1 MARTNTMNAFRLFP
15 GLLLAA
21 LVATATAA
29 SKPSRYAD
37 LVLADKPVAYWRL
50 NDTGP
55 TALNSAPGAKA
66 ALLNGAVEGKVA
78 VGQRAQPSE
87 QFPEFEPDS
96 AAAGFSGQGQFIRV
110 KDPGAN
116 SPLDFAKGDAITMEA
131 WVYVNSLKDGQY
143 VYVVG
148 KGRTGNKGFEANNQ
162 NYALRLHG
170 EGGAACVSFLFR
182 DAEKGAIAAKAK
194 ATKEEAEKNWHRWTS
209 NDGFLPG
216 SGWHHVAVTYT
227 FGKGASVKGYLDG
240 VEVKGKWDMG
250 GQSDAAPVVDDDEV
264 WLGSSMG
271 AQAGSTF
278 NGLLNEVAIH
288 RRALDAKTL
297 ATRFT
302 FVPPVVKLDVSKLP
316 KDAVRVEL
324 FEGIGTTANWN
335 FTVGA
340 PVETYTEPAFGF
352 VGVPQKYTD
361 RGVRADRSNPFLLR
375 ASALV
380 KLPAGEHKFLLR
392 SLQGA
397 KLHVDGRLAAQTKFI
412 AAGGGGHGKVAEA
425 PGADYPA
432 GLRFPLM
439 GHKEEWFTVKS
450 TGKEM
455 LFVLEAIIGGKGLR
469 PEVGELSVSLA
480 LKDNSSASFPLTP
493 ALSLGERENGSPSR
507 SKVAASDKASARPSP
522 SPLPRGEGQG
532 EGKGSVP
539 VAKAATVAPE
549 RFFLLAPAARVTHDD
564 LAWEGY
570 SAQQRGR
577 LATTDAQRRRDAN
590 AAENQYWAQRH
601 EAVRKFLAAKP
612 APVVPSGSSATG
624 NEIDR
629 FLAAKLAAAK
639 IQPAPL
645 TDDATFLRRLAFDTV
660 GVPPTPEQLRVFLAD
675 ASPNKRAAAIDR
687 FLALPGWADNW
698 VGYWQDVLAENPAI
712 LKPTLNNT
720 GPFRWWIHES
730 FADNKPMDRFATE
743 LIAMDGSVYHGG
755 PAGFGL
761 ATQNDV
767 PMADR
772 AQIVS
777 SAFLA
782 MNLACARCHDAPY
795 HDFKQKELFALAAML
810 KRDEQLVPASSSI
823 PSNANIK
830 VGRRIQVTLK
840 PGEKVAPEWLFA
852 SHGAAGSADFARKA
866 DDSREQLAAYITS
879 PASDRF
885 AQVIVNRAWKRWLGL
900 GFIEPVDDWE
910 NKTASH
916 PELLAWLAREF
927 MANGYDL
934 KHLARLVFNSQ
945 AYQRVAGLH
954 LPKSDEPADRLFAS
968 PARRRLAAEQ
978 IVDSLFAVTGKPLS
992 SELLTLDNDAKSSAQ
1007 SFLNLGYARRAWQF
1021 TGLSNDRDRPALSM
1035 PKTQAIVDVL
1045 QMFGWREARQ
1055 GPLSARDDSPNVLQ
1069 PAVLANGDMG
1079 NGRIAR
1085 LTDDCAVTDLCAEN
1099 QPLPALVD
1107 AVFARVL
1114 SRAPSSAERTKF
1126 TGYLQAGYAERV
1138 VDCGPRKSR
1147 KDFDPSQL
1155 LSWTNHLNAK
1165 ASEIKYAVEE
1175 KARLGDEPTPRLKRD
1190 WRERMEDVLWA
1201 MVNSPEFVFVP

>member
-1 MARTNTMNAFRLFP
+1 MARLNTMNALRLSA
-15 GLLLAA
+15 GLLLTA
-21 LVATATAA
+21 LLATAPAA
-29 SKPSRYAD
+29 TKPSRYAD
-37 LVLADKPVAYWRL
+37 LVLADKPAAYWRL
-50 NDTGP
+50 NDTGT
-55 TALNSAPGAKA
+55 TAVNSAPGAKA
-66 ALLNGAVEGKVA
+66 ALLNGTVEGKVA
-78 VGQRAQPSE
+78 TGQRAQPSE

-96 AAAGFSGQGQFIRV
+96 AAAGFSGKGEFIRV

-116 SPLDFAKGDAITMEA
+116 SPLDFAKGDAITIEA
-131 WVYVNSLKDGQY
+131 WVSVNSLKDGQY

-148 KGRTGNKGFEANNQ
+148 KGRTGNKGFEAHNQ

-170 EGGAACVSFLFR
+170 TGGAACVSFLFR
-182 DAEKGAIAAKAK
+182 DAEKGATPKAAA
-194 ATKEEAEKNWHRWTS
+194 KEEADKNWHRWTA

-278 NGLLNEVAIH
+278 NGLINEVAIH

-297 ATRFT
+297 ATRFN
-302 FVPPVVKLDVSKLP
+302 FVPPVAKFDVAKLP
-316 KDAVRVEL
+316 KDAVQVEI
-324 FEGIGTTANWN
+324 FENIGTTANWN
-335 FTVGA
+335 FTPGT

-352 VGVPQKYTD
+352 VGLPQKYTE
-361 RGVRADRSNPFLLR
+361 RGVRADRSNPFMLR

-397 KLHVDGRLAAQTKFI
+397 KLHVDGKLAAQTKFI
-412 AAGGGGHGKVAEA
+412 SPGGGGHSKVQPAPAE
-425 PGADYPA
+425 DYPA
-432 GLRFPLM
+432 SLRFPLM
-439 GHKEEWFTVKS
+439 GHQEAWVTVKS
-450 TGKEM
+450 TGKEQ

-469 PEVGELSVSLA
+469 PEVGELTVSVGA
-480 LKDNSSASFPLTP
+480 RTPTSAS
-493 ALSLGERENGSPSR
+493 
-507 SKVAASDKASARPSP
+507 ASAKSAP
-522 SPLPRGEGQG
+522 
-532 EGKGSVP
+532 
-539 VAKAATVAPE
+539 AADVGVRAPE
-549 RFFLLAPAARVTHDD
+549 NFLLLAPVARFAHDD
-564 LAWEGY
+564 LTWESY
-570 SAQQRGR
+570 SAQQLAR

-590 AAENQYWAQRH
+590 AAENKYWAQRH
-601 EAVRKFLAAKP
+601 EAVRQFLASRP
-612 APVVPSGSSATG
+612 GPVVSTATSSGG
-624 NEIDR
+624 NAIDQ
-629 FLAAKLAAAK
+629 FLAVKLAAAK
-639 IQPAPL
+639 VQPAPL

-660 GVPPTPEQLRVFLAD
+660 GVPPTPEQLRAFLAD
-675 ASPNKRAAAIDR
+675 TSPNKRAAAIDR

-698 VGYWQDVLAENPAI
+698 VGYWQDVLAENPGI

-730 FADNKPMDRFATE
+730 FLDNKPMDRFATE

-772 AQIVS
+772 AQILS
-777 SAFLA
+777 QAFLA

-795 HDFKQKELFALAAML
+795 HDFKQRDLFSLAAML
-810 KRDEQLVPASSSI
+810 KRDAQDVPKSSSI
-823 PSNANIK
+823 PANANIV
-830 VGRRIQVTLK
+830 VGKRIQVTLH
-840 PGEKVAPEWLFA
+840 PGEKVTPEWTFA
-852 SHGAAGSADFARKA
+852 SYGGAATADFSRKP
-866 DDSREQLAAYITS
+866 DDTREQLAAYITS

-927 MANGYDL
+927 MMNGYDL
-934 KHLARLVFNSQ
+934 KQLARLVFNSQ

-954 LPKSDEPADRLFAS
+954 VPQSDEPADRLFAS

-978 IVDSLFAVTGKPLS
+978 IVDSLFAVTGKPMS
-992 SELLTLDNDAKSSAQ
+992 SELLTLDNDAKSAAKD
-1007 SFLNLGYARRAWQF
+1007 FLNLGYARRAWQF

-1035 PKTQAIVDVL
+1035 PKTQAILDVL
-1045 QMFGWREARQ
+1045 QMFGWRETRQ
-1055 GPLSARDDSPNVLQ
+1055 GPLSVRDEAPNVLQ

-1085 LTDDCAVTDLCAEN
+1085 LTDDCAVTDLCVEN

-1114 SRAPSSAERTKF
+1114 SRTPTAAERAKF
-1126 TGYLQAGYAERV
+1126 VSYLQAGYPERV

-1147 KDFDPSQL
+1147 KNFDPAQL

>member
-1 MARTNTMNAFRLFP
+1 MNAPRLFP

-29 SKPSRYAD
+29 TKPSRYAD
-37 LVLADKPVAYWRL
+37 LVLADKPAAYWRL
-50 NDTGP
+50 NDTGS
-55 TALNSAPGAKA
+55 TALNSAPGAQA
-66 ALLNGAVEGKVA
+66 ALLNGTVEGKVA
-78 VGQRAQPSE
+78 IGQRAQPSE

-96 AAAGFSGQGQFIRV
+96 AAAGFSGKGEFIRV
-110 KDPGAN
+110 KDPGAS

-131 WVYVNSLKDGQY
+131 WVNVNTLKDGQY

-170 EGGAACVSFLFR
+170 QGGAACVSFLFR
-182 DAEKGAIAAKAK
+182 DSEKGAAPVKGK
-194 ATKEEAEKNWHRWTS
+194 ATKEDADKNWHRWTA

-264 WLGSSMG
+264 WIGSSMG

-288 RRALDAKTL
+288 RRALDAKIF
-297 ATRFT
+297 ASRFN
-302 FVPPVVKLDVSKLP
+302 FVPPVVKLDLSKLL

-324 FEGIGTTANWN
+324 FENIGTTANWN

-352 VGVPQKYTD
+352 VGLPQKYTD

-397 KLHVDGRLAAQTKFI
+397 KLHVDGKLAAQTKFI
-412 AAGGGGHGKVAEA
+412 SPGGGGHGKVSAA
-425 PGADYPA
+425 PGEEYPA
-432 GLRFPLM
+432 NLRFPLM
-439 GHKEEWFTVKS
+439 GHQEGWFTVKS
-450 TGKEM
+450 TGKEQ
-455 LFVLEAIIGGKGLR
+455 LFVLDAIIGGKGLR
-469 PEVGELSVSLA
+469 PEVGELTVSIGARAGDLQ
-480 LKDNSSASFPLTP
+480 
-493 ALSLGERENGSPSR
+493 SPSGANER
-507 SKVAASDKASARPSP
+507 DERRLQTAGTGTP
-522 SPLPRGEGQG
+522 
-532 EGKGSVP
+532 
-539 VAKAATVAPE
+539 TVDVGVRAPE
-549 RFFLLAPAARVTHDD
+549 TFLLLAPAARITHDD
-564 LAWEGY
+564 LTWESY
-570 SAQQRGR
+570 SAQQLSR

-590 AAENQYWAQRH
+590 AAENQYWTQRH
-601 EAVRKFLAAKP
+601 EAVRKLLAAKP
-612 APVVPSGSSATG
+612 APAVPPVAADVRRLHSPQTPSSQSLLTSAATG

-629 FLAAKLAAAK
+629 FLATKLAAAK
-639 IQPAPL
+639 VTPAPL
-645 TDDATFLRRLAFDTV
+645 TDDATFLRRLALDTV
-660 GVPPTPEQLRVFLAD
+660 GVPPTAEQLRAFLAD
-675 ASPNKRAAAIDR
+675 TSPNKRAAAIDR

-730 FADNKPMDRFATE
+730 FADNKPLDRFATE

-795 HDFKQKELFALAAML
+795 HDFKQRDLFSLAAML
-810 KRDEQLVPASSSI
+810 KRDAQDVPKSSSI
-823 PSNANIK
+823 PANANIV
-830 VGRRIQVTLK
+830 VGKRIQVTLH
-840 PGEKVAPEWLFA
+840 PGEKVTPAWTFA
-852 SHGAAGSADFARKA
+852 SYGGAASADFTRKA
-866 DDSREQLAAYITS
+866 DDTREQLAAYITS

-954 LPKSDEPADRLFAS
+954 TPASDEPADRLFAS

-978 IVDSLFAVTGKPLS
+978 IVDSLFAVTGKPMT
-992 SELLTLDNDAKSSAQ
+992 SELLTLDNDAKSAAKD
-1007 SFLNLGYARRAWQF
+1007 FLNLGYASRAWQF

-1035 PKTQAIVDVL
+1035 PKTQAIIDVL
-1045 QMFGWREARQ
+1045 QMFGWRETRQ
-1055 GPLSARDDSPNVLQ
+1055 GPLSTRDHSPNVLQ

-1085 LTDDCAVTDLCAEN
+1085 LTDDCAVTDLCVAN

-1107 AVFARVL
+1107 GVFARVL
-1114 SRAPSSAERTKF
+1114 SRPPTAAERAKF
-1126 TGYLQAGYAERV
+1126 VAYLEAGFKERV

-1147 KDFDPSQL
+1147 KDFDHAQL

-1175 KARLGDEPTPRLKRD
+1175 KARLGDEPTPRLKQD

>member
-1 MARTNTMNAFRLFP
+1 MNALRFAP
-15 GLLLAA
+15 VLLLAVVLA
-21 LVATATAA
+21 WDTAA
-29 SKPSRYAD
+29 AMKPSRYAD
-37 LVLADKPVAYWRL
+37 LVLADKPAAYWRL
-50 NDTGP
+50 NDTGT
-55 TALNSAPGAKA
+55 TAVNSATGAKA
-66 ALLNGAVEGKVA
+66 ALLNGTVEGKVA
-78 VGQRAQPSE
+78 TGQRAQPSE

-96 AAAGFSGQGQFIRV
+96 AAAGFSGKGEFIRV

-116 SPLDFAKGDAITMEA
+116 SPLDFAKGDAITIEA
-131 WVYVNSLKDGQY
+131 WVSVNSLKDGQY

-148 KGRTGNKGFEANNQ
+148 KGRTGNKGFEAHNQ

-170 EGGAACVSFLFR
+170 TGGAACVSFLFR
-182 DAEKGAIAAKAK
+182 DAERGATPKGAA
-194 ATKEEAEKNWHRWTS
+194 KEEADKNWHRWTA
-209 NDGFLPG
+209 NDGFLTG

-278 NGLLNEVAIH
+278 NGLINEVAIH
-288 RRALDAKTL
+288 RRALDAKAM
-297 ATRFT
+297 ATRFN
-302 FVPPVVKLDVSKLP
+302 FVPPVAKFDVAKLP
-316 KDAVRVEL
+316 KDAVQVEI
-324 FEGIGTTANWN
+324 FENIGTTANWN
-335 FTVGA
+335 FTPGT

-352 VGVPQKYTD
+352 VGLPQKYTE
-361 RGVRADRSNPFLLR
+361 RGVRADRSNPFMLR

-397 KLHVDGRLAAQTKFI
+397 KLHVDGKLAAQTKFI
-412 AAGGGGHGKVAEA
+412 SPGGGGHSKVQPAPAE
-425 PGADYPA
+425 DYPA
-432 GLRFPLM
+432 SLRFPLM
-439 GHKEEWFTVKS
+439 GHQEAWVTVKS
-450 TGKEM
+450 TGKEQ

-469 PEVGELSVSLA
+469 PELGELTVSVELPA
-480 LKDNSSASFPLTP
+480 QMAST
-493 ALSLGERENGSPSR
+493 
-507 SKVAASDKASARPSP
+507 
-522 SPLPRGEGQG
+522 
-532 EGKGSVP
+532 GKG
-539 VAKAATVAPE
+539 AAGKA
-549 RFFLLAPAARVTHDD
+549 FQLLAPVARFAHDD
-564 LAWEGY
+564 LTWESY
-570 SAQQRGR
+570 SAQQLAR

-590 AAENQYWAQRH
+590 AAENKYWAQRH
-601 EAVRKFLAAKP
+601 EAVRKFLASRP
-612 APVVPSGSSATG
+612 GPVDSTATSSGG
-624 NEIDR
+624 NAIDQ
-629 FLAAKLAAAK
+629 FLAVKLAAAK
-639 IQPAPL
+639 VQPAPL

-660 GVPPTPEQLRVFLAD
+660 GVPPTPEQLRAFLAD
-675 ASPNKRAAAIDR
+675 TSPNKRAAAIDR

-698 VGYWQDVLAENPAI
+698 VGYWQDVLAENPGI

-730 FADNKPMDRFATE
+730 FLDNKPMDRFATE

-795 HDFKQKELFALAAML
+795 HDFKQRDLFSLAAML
-810 KRDEQLVPASSSI
+810 KRDAQDVPKSSSI
-823 PSNANIK
+823 PANANIV
-830 VGRRIQVTLK
+830 VGKRIQVTLH
-840 PGEKVAPEWLFA
+840 PGEKVTPEWTFA
-852 SHGAAGSADFARKA
+852 SYGGAATADFSRKP
-866 DDSREQLAAYITS
+866 DDTREQLAAFVTS

-916 PELLAWLAREF
+916 PELLTWLAREF
-927 MANGYDL
+927 MMNGYDL

-954 LPKSDEPADRLFAS
+954 GPKSDEPADRLFAS

-992 SELLTLDNDAKSSAQ
+992 SELLTLDNDAKSAAKD
-1007 SFLNLGYARRAWQF
+1007 FLNLGYARRAWQF

-1035 PKTQAIVDVL
+1035 PKTQAILDVL
-1045 QMFGWREARQ
+1045 QMFGWRETRQ
-1055 GPLSARDDSPNVLQ
+1055 GPLSTRDHSPNVLQ

-1085 LTDDCAVTDLCAEN
+1085 LTDDCAVTDLCVEN
-1099 QPLPALVD
+1099 QPLPALVE

-1114 SRAPSSAERTKF
+1114 SRPPTAAERAKF
-1126 TGYLQAGYAERV
+1126 VSYLQAGYSERV

-1147 KDFDPSQL
+1147 KDFDHAQL

-1175 KARLGDEPTPRLKRD
+1175 KARLGDEPTPRLKQD

>member
-1 MARTNTMNAFRLFP
+1 MNAFRFSA

-21 LVATATAA
+21 LVATAAAA

-50 NDTGP
+50 NDSGATV
-55 TALNSAPGAKA
+55 LNSAPGAKA
-66 ALLNGAVEGKVA
+66 PLLHGAVEGKVA
-78 VGQRAQPSE
+78 IGQRAQPSE

-110 KDPGAN
+110 KDPGAS
-116 SPLDFAKGDAITMEA
+116 SPLDFAKGDAITLEA
-131 WVYVNSLKDGQY
+131 WVFVNSLKDGQY
-143 VYVVG
+143 AYVVG
-148 KGRTGNKGFEANNQ
+148 KGRTGNKGFEVNNQ

-182 DAEKGAIAAKAK
+182 DAEKGAAPTKGK
-194 ATKEEAEKNWHRWTS
+194 ATKEDADKNWHRWTA
-209 NDGFLPG
+209 NDGFLSG

-240 VEVKGKWDMG
+240 IEVKGKWDMG

-264 WLGSSMG
+264 WIGSSMG

-278 NGLLNEVAIH
+278 NGLINEVAIH
-288 RRALDAKTL
+288 RRALDAKTM

-316 KDAVRVEL
+316 KDAVQVEI

-352 VGVPQKYTD
+352 VGLPQKYTE

-375 ASALV
+375 ASASV

-397 KLHVDGRLAAQTKFI
+397 KLHVDGKLAAQTKFI
-412 AAGGGGHGKVAEA
+412 SPGGGGHSKVSPPPAE
-425 PGADYPA
+425 DFPA
-432 GLRFPLM
+432 NLRFPLM
-439 GHKEEWFTVKS
+439 GHKEEWFALKS

-455 LFVLEAIIGGKGLR
+455 LFVLDAIIGGKGLR
-469 PEVGELSVSLA
+469 PEVGELTVSVEV
-480 LKDNSSASFPLTP
+480 P
-493 ALSLGERENGSPSR
+493 AQP
-507 SKVAASDKASARPSP
+507 AR
-522 SPLPRGEGQG
+522 G
-532 EGKGSVP
+532 GKGAAP
-539 VAKAATVAPE
+539 VA
-549 RFFLLAPAARVTHDD
+549 FHLLAPAARIAHDD
-564 LAWEGY
+564 LAWESY
-570 SAQQRGR
+570 SAQQLAR

-590 AAENQYWAQRH
+590 AAENKYWAQRH
-601 EAVRKFLAAKP
+601 EAVRKFLATKSAP
-612 APVVPSGSSATG
+612 AVPTATTGG
-624 NEIDR
+624 NAIDR
-629 FLAAKLAAAK
+629 FIAAKLAAAK
-639 IQPAPL
+639 VQPAPL
-645 TDDATFLRRLAFDTV
+645 TDDATFLRRLALDTA
-660 GVPPTPEQLRVFLAD
+660 GVPPTPEQLRTFLAD
-675 ASPNKRAAAIDR
+675 TSPNKRAAAIDR

-698 VGYWQDVLAENPAI
+698 VGYWQDVLAENPGI

-743 LIAMDGSVYHGG
+743 LIAMEGSVYHGG

-810 KRDEQLVPASSSI
+810 KRDPQDVPKTSSI
-823 PSNANIK
+823 PDNANIK
-830 VGRRIQVTLK
+830 VGKRIQVTLK
-840 PGEKVAPEWLFA
+840 PGEKVAPEWMFA
-852 SHGAAGSADFARKA
+852 SHGAAGSAEFARKA
-866 DDSREQLAAYITS
+866 DDTREQLAAFVTS

-900 GFIEPVDDWE
+900 GLIEPVEDWE
-910 NKTASH
+910 DKAASH

-927 MANGYDL
+927 MVNGYDL

-954 LPKSDEPADRLFAS
+954 APKSDEPADRLFAS

-978 IVDSLFAVTGKPLS
+978 LVDSLFAVTGKDMS
-992 SELLTLDNDAKSSAQ
+992 SEMLTLDNDAKSAAKD
-1007 SFLNLGYARRAWQF
+1007 FLNLGYAQRAWQF

-1035 PKTQAIVDVL
+1035 PKTQAIIDVL
-1045 QMFGWREARQ
+1045 QMFGWRETRQ
-1055 GPLSARDDSPNVLQ
+1055 GPLSARDHSPNVLQ

-1085 LTDDCAVTDLCAEN
+1085 LTDDCGLTDLCVAT
-1099 QPLPALVD
+1099 QPLPTLVE

-1114 SRAPSSAERTKF
+1114 SRPPTPAERAKF
-1126 TGYLQAGYAERV
+1126 VNYLQAGYAERV

-1147 KDFDPSQL
+1147 KDFDPAQL

-1165 ASEIKYAVEE
+1165 ASELKYAVEE

>member
-1 MARTNTMNAFRLFP
+1 MNALRLCS
-15 GLLLAA
+15 GLILAA
-21 LVATATAA
+21 LLASASAAT
-29 SKPSRYAD
+29 KPARYAD

-50 NDTGP
+50 NDSAA

-78 VGQRAQPSE
+78 TGQRAQPSA

-96 AAAGFSGQGQFIRV
+96 AAAGFSGPGQFVRV

-131 WVYVNSLKDGQY
+131 WVFVNTLKDGQY

-162 NYALRLHG
+162 NYAMRLHG
-170 EGGAACVSFLFR
+170 QGGAACVSFLFR
-182 DAEKGAIAAKAK
+182 DAEKKPAATGAKEKSAKEIA
-194 ATKEEAEKNWHRWTS
+194 EQNWHRWTA
-209 NDGFLPG
+209 NDGFIPG

-227 FGKGASVKGYLDG
+227 FGKGNSVKGYLDG

-250 GQSDAAPVVDDDEV
+250 GMSDAAPVVDDDEV

-297 ATRFT
+297 ATRFN
-302 FVPPVVKLDVSKLP
+302 FVPPVVKLDLAKLP
-316 KDAVRVEL
+316 KDAVQVEL

-340 PVETYTEPAFGF
+340 PVETYPEPAFGF
-352 VGVPQKYTD
+352 IGLPQKYTE

-397 KLHVDGRLAAQTKFI
+397 KLHVDGKLAAQTKFSSP
-412 AAGGGGHGKVAEA
+412 GGGGHSKVQPAPAE
-425 PGADYPA
+425 DYPA
-432 GLRFPLM
+432 SLRFPLM
-439 GHKEEWFTVKS
+439 GHQEAWFTVKA
-450 TGKEM
+450 TGKAQ
-455 LFVLEAIIGGKGLR
+455 LFVLEGIIGGKGLR
-469 PEVGELSVSLA
+469 PEVGELTVSVELPA
-480 LKDNSSASFPLTP
+480 QMAST
-493 ALSLGERENGSPSR
+493 
-507 SKVAASDKASARPSP
+507 
-522 SPLPRGEGQG
+522 
-532 EGKGSVP
+532 GKG
-539 VAKAATVAPE
+539 AAGKS
-549 RFFLLAPAARVTHDD
+549 FQLLAPVARITHDD
-564 LAWEGY
+564 LAWESY
-570 SAQQRGR
+570 SAQQLAR

-590 AAENQYWAQRH
+590 AAENKYWAQRH
-601 EAVRKFLAAKP
+601 EAVRKFLASKP
-612 APVVPSGSSATG
+612 APAVPGAAASGG
-624 NEIDR
+624 NTIDR

-639 IQPAPL
+639 VSPAPL
-645 TDDATFLRRLAFDTV
+645 TDDATFLRRLALDTI
-660 GVPPTPEQLRVFLAD
+660 GVPPTPEQLRAFLAD
-675 ASPNKRAAAIDR
+675 QSPNKRAAAIDR
-687 FLALPGWADNW
+687 FLAHPGWADNW

-730 FADNKPMDRFATE
+730 FADNKPLDRFATE

-772 AQIVS
+772 AQILS

-795 HDFKQKELFALAAML
+795 HDFKQKELFSMAAML
-810 KRDEQLVPASSSI
+810 KRDAQEVPASSSI
-823 PSNANIK
+823 PANANIK
-830 VGRRIQVTLK
+830 VGRRVQVTLK
-840 PGEKVAPEWLFA
+840 PGEKVAPEWTFGA
-852 SHGAAGSADFARKA
+852 HGAAGSADFARKA
-866 DDSREQLAAYITS
+866 DDSREQLAAFVTS

-927 MANGYDL
+927 MVNGYDL

-954 LPKSDEPADRLFAS
+954 APKSDEPADRLFAS

-978 IVDSLFAVTGKPLS
+978 IVDSLFAVTGKPMS
-992 SELLTLDNDAKSSAQ
+992 SELLTLDNDAKSAAKD
-1007 SFLNLGYARRAWQF
+1007 FLNLGYARRAWQF

-1035 PKTQAIVDVL
+1035 PKTQAIIDVL

-1085 LTDDCAVTDLCAEN
+1085 LTDDCTVTDLCVEN
-1099 QPLPALVD
+1099 QPLPALVE

-1114 SRAPSSAERTKF
+1114 SRPPTPAERAKF
-1126 TGYLQAGYAERV
+1126 TSYLQAGYAERV

-1147 KDFDPSQL
+1147 KDFDPAQL

-1175 KARLGDEPTPRLKRD
+1175 KARLGDEPTPRLKPD

>member
-1 MARTNTMNAFRLFP
+1 MNALRLFP

-29 SKPSRYAD
+29 TKPSRYAD
-37 LVLADKPVAYWRL
+37 LVLADKPAAYWRL
-50 NDTGP
+50 NDTGA
-55 TALNSAPGAKA
+55 TALNSAPGVKA
-66 ALLNGAVEGKVA
+66 ALLNGTVEGKVA
-78 VGQRAQPSE
+78 IGQRAQPSE

-96 AAAGFSGQGQFIRV
+96 AAAGFSGKGEFIRV

-131 WVYVNSLKDGQY
+131 WVFVNSLKDGQY

-182 DAEKGAIAAKAK
+182 DAEKGAGEAKTK
-194 ATKEEAEKNWHRWTS
+194 ATKEESEKNWHRWTA
-209 NDGFLPG
+209 NDGFAPG

-227 FGKGASVKGYLDG
+227 FGKGGSVKGYLDG
-240 VEVKGKWDMG
+240 VELKGKWDMG
-250 GQSDAAPVVDDDEV
+250 GQSDAAPIVDDDEV
-264 WLGSSMG
+264 WIGSSMG

-278 NGLLNEVAIH
+278 NGLINEVAIH
-288 RRALDAKTL
+288 RRALDAKAI
-297 ATRFT
+297 ATRFN
-302 FVPPVVKLDVSKLP
+302 FVPPVAKFDLARLP
-316 KDAVRVEL
+316 KDAVQVEL
-324 FEGIGTTANWN
+324 FEGIPSAPNWN
-335 FTVGA
+335 FTTPA
-340 PVETYTEPAFGF
+340 NAVERFTEPAFGF
-352 VGVPQKYTD
+352 AGLPQKYTE

-375 ASALV
+375 AAAMV
-380 KLPAGEHKFLLR
+380 KLPAGEHRFLLR
-392 SLQGA
+392 SLQSA
-397 KLHVDGRLAAQTKFI
+397 RLHVDGRLAAQTKFI
-412 AAGGGGHGKVAEA
+412 SPGGGGHGKVAEA

-432 GLRFPLM
+432 GLRFPLN

-450 TGKEM
+450 TGKEQ

-469 PEVGELSVSLA
+469 PEVGELTVSMELA
-480 LKDNSSASFPLTP
+480 DKP
-493 ALSLGERENGSPSR
+493 AATA
-507 SKVAASDKASARPSP
+507 VASARAGDLKSP
-522 SPLPRGEGQG
+522 S
-532 EGKGSVP
+532 
-539 VAKAATVAPE
+539 VANE
-549 RFFLLAPAARVTHDD
+549 RDGRRLQTAGTGARFVLLAPAARITHDD
-564 LAWEGY
+564 LAWESY
-570 SAQQRGR
+570 SAQQLTR
-577 LATTDAQRRRDAN
+577 LATSDGQRRREAN
-590 AAENQYWAQRH
+590 AAENKFWSQRH
-601 EAVRKFLAAKP
+601 EAVRKFLADKP
-612 APVVPSGSSATG
+612 GPGIPAIAPGTSPSPRT
-624 NEIDR
+624 EIDR
-629 FLAAKLAAAK
+629 FIAAKLAAAK
-639 IQPAPL
+639 VQPAPL
-645 TDDATFLRRLAFDTV
+645 TDDATFLRRLALDTV

-675 ASPNKRAAAIDR
+675 NSPSKRAAAIDR

-730 FADNKPMDRFATE
+730 FLDNKPMDRFATE
-743 LIAMDGSVYHGG
+743 LVTMDGSVYHGG

-777 SAFLA
+777 QAFLA

-795 HDFKQKELFALAAML
+795 HDFKQKELFSMAAML
-810 KRDEQLVPASSSI
+810 KRDTQDVPASSSI

-840 PGEKVAPEWLFA
+840 PGEKVAPEWAFA
-852 SHGAAGSADFARKA
+852 SHGGAATADFARKP
-866 DDSREQLAAYITS
+866 DDTREQLAAYITS

-916 PELLAWLAREF
+916 PELMAWLAREF
-927 MANGYDL
+927 MVNGYDL
-934 KHLARLVFNSQ
+934 KHLARLVFNSH

-954 LPKSDEPADRLFAS
+954 TPASDEPADRLFAS

-978 IVDSLFAVTGKPLS
+978 LVDSLFAVTGKSLS
-992 SELLTLDNDAKSSAQ
+992 SEMLTLDNDAKSAAKD
-1007 SFLNLGYARRAWQF
+1007 FLNLGYARRAWQF

-1045 QMFGWREARQ
+1045 QMFGWRETRQ
-1055 GPLSARDDSPNVLQ
+1055 GPLSTRDDSPNVLQ

-1085 LTDDCAVTDLCAEN
+1085 LTDDCAVTDLCVEN
-1099 QPLPALVD
+1099 QPLPALVE

-1114 SRAPSSAERTKF
+1114 SRVPTAAERAKF
-1126 TGYLQAGYAERV
+1126 VSYLQAGHAERV

-1147 KDFDPSQL
+1147 KDFDHAQL

-1165 ASEIKYAVEE
+1165 ASEIKYVVEE
-1175 KARLGDEPTPRLKRD
+1175 KARQGDEPTPRLKKD

>member
-1 MARTNTMNAFRLFP
+1 MARPNTMNAPRLFP

-29 SKPSRYAD
+29 TKPSRYAD
-37 LVLADKPVAYWRL
+37 LVLADKPAAYWRL
-50 NDTGP
+50 NDTGS
-55 TALNSAPGAKA
+55 TALNSAPGAQA
-66 ALLNGAVEGKVA
+66 ALLNGTVEGKVA
-78 VGQRAQPSE
+78 IGQRAQPSE

-96 AAAGFSGQGQFIRV
+96 AAAGFSGKGEFIRV
-110 KDPGAN
+110 KDPGAS

-131 WVYVNSLKDGQY
+131 WVNVNTLKDGQY

-170 EGGAACVSFLFR
+170 QGGAACVSFLFR
-182 DAEKGAIAAKAK
+182 DSEKGAAPVKGK
-194 ATKEEAEKNWHRWTS
+194 ATKEDADKNWHRWTA

-264 WLGSSMG
+264 WIGSSMG

-288 RRALDAKTL
+288 RRALDAKIF
-297 ATRFT
+297 ASRFN
-302 FVPPVVKLDVSKLP
+302 FVPPVVKLDLSKLL

-324 FEGIGTTANWN
+324 FENIGTTANWN

-352 VGVPQKYTD
+352 VGLPQKYTD

-397 KLHVDGRLAAQTKFI
+397 KLHVDGKLAAQTKFI
-412 AAGGGGHGKVAEA
+412 SPGGGGHGKVSAA
-425 PGADYPA
+425 PGEEYPA
-432 GLRFPLM
+432 NLRFPLM
-439 GHKEEWFTVKS
+439 GHQEGWFTVKS
-450 TGKEM
+450 TGKEQ
-455 LFVLEAIIGGKGLR
+455 LFVLDAIIGGKGLR
-469 PEVGELSVSLA
+469 PEVGELTVSIGARAGDLQ
-480 LKDNSSASFPLTP
+480 
-493 ALSLGERENGSPSR
+493 SPSGANER
-507 SKVAASDKASARPSP
+507 DERRLQTAGTGTP
-522 SPLPRGEGQG
+522 
-532 EGKGSVP
+532 
-539 VAKAATVAPE
+539 TVDVGVRAPE
-549 RFFLLAPAARVTHDD
+549 TFLLLAPAARITHDD
-564 LAWEGY
+564 LTWESY
-570 SAQQRGR
+570 SAQQLSR

-590 AAENQYWAQRH
+590 AAENQYWTQRH
-601 EAVRKFLAAKP
+601 EAVRKLLAAKP
-612 APVVPSGSSATG
+612 APAVPPVAADVRRLHSPQTPSSQSLLTSAATG

-629 FLAAKLAAAK
+629 FLATKLAAAK
-639 IQPAPL
+639 VTPAPL
-645 TDDATFLRRLAFDTV
+645 TDDATFLRRLALDTV
-660 GVPPTPEQLRVFLAD
+660 GVPPTAEQLRAFLAD
-675 ASPNKRAAAIDR
+675 TSPNKRAAAIDR

-730 FADNKPMDRFATE
+730 FADNKPLDRFATE

-795 HDFKQKELFALAAML
+795 HDFKQRDLFSLAAML
-810 KRDEQLVPASSSI
+810 KRDAQDVPKSSSI
-823 PSNANIK
+823 PANANIV
-830 VGRRIQVTLK
+830 VGKRIQVTLH
-840 PGEKVAPEWLFA
+840 PGEKVTPAWTFA
-852 SHGAAGSADFARKA
+852 SYGGAASADFTRKA
-866 DDSREQLAAYITS
+866 DDTREQLAAYITS

-885 AQVIVNRAWKRWLGL
+885 AQVIVNRAWERWLGL

-954 LPKSDEPADRLFAS
+954 TPASDEPADRLFAS

-978 IVDSLFAVTGKPLS
+978 IVDSLFAVTGKPMT
-992 SELLTLDNDAKSSAQ
+992 SELLTLDNDAKSAAKD
-1007 SFLNLGYARRAWQF
+1007 FLNLGYASRAWQF

-1035 PKTQAIVDVL
+1035 PKTQAIIDVL
-1045 QMFGWREARQ
+1045 QMFGWRETRQ
-1055 GPLSARDDSPNVLQ
+1055 GPLSTRDHSPNVLQ

-1085 LTDDCAVTDLCAEN
+1085 LTDDCAVTDLCVAN

-1107 AVFARVL
+1107 GVFARVL
-1114 SRAPSSAERTKF
+1114 SRPPTAAERAKF
-1126 TGYLQAGYAERV
+1126 VAYLEAGFKERV

-1147 KDFDPSQL
+1147 KDFDHAQL

-1175 KARLGDEPTPRLKRD
+1175 KARLGDEPTPRLKQD

>member
-1 MARTNTMNAFRLFP
+1 MARTNTMNALRLSA

-21 LVATATAA
+21 LAVTAA
-29 SKPSRYAD
+29 AATKPSRYAD
-37 LVLADKPVAYWRL
+37 LVLADKPAAYWRL
-50 NDTGP
+50 NDTGS
-55 TALNSAPGAKA
+55 TALNSAPGAQA
-66 ALLNGAVEGKVA
+66 ALLNGTVEGKVA
-78 VGQRAQPSE
+78 IGQRAQPSE

-96 AAAGFSGQGQFIRV
+96 AAAGFSGKGEFIRV
-110 KDPGAN
+110 KDPGAS

-131 WVYVNSLKDGQY
+131 WVNVNTLKDGQY

-170 EGGAACVSFLFR
+170 QGGAACVSFLFR
-182 DAEKGAIAAKAK
+182 DSEKGAAPVKGK
-194 ATKEEAEKNWHRWTS
+194 ATKEDADKNWHRWTA

-264 WLGSSMG
+264 WIGSSMG

-288 RRALDAKTL
+288 RRALDAKTF
-297 ATRFT
+297 ASRFN
-302 FVPPVVKLDVSKLP
+302 FVPPVVKLDLSKLP

-324 FEGIGTTANWN
+324 FENIGTTANWN

-352 VGVPQKYTD
+352 VGLPQKYTE

-397 KLHVDGRLAAQTKFI
+397 KLHVDGKLAAQTKFI
-412 AAGGGGHGKVAEA
+412 SPGGGGHSKVPPAPAE
-425 PGADYPA
+425 DYPA
-432 GLRFPLM
+432 SLRFPLM
-439 GHKEEWFTVKS
+439 GHTETWFTLKS
-450 TGKEM
+450 TGKEQ
-455 LFVLEAIIGGKGLR
+455 LFVLDAIIGGKGLR
-469 PEVGELSVSLA
+469 PEVGELTVSLE
-480 LKDNSSASFPLTP
+480 LTDKP
-493 ALSLGERENGSPSR
+493 AATAVATARAGDFKSPS
-507 SKVAASDKASARPSP
+507 VANERDGRRLQTAGTGARF
-522 SPLPRGEGQG
+522 
-532 EGKGSVP
+532 V
-539 VAKAATVAPE
+539 
-549 RFFLLAPAARVTHDD
+549 LLAPVARIPHDD
-564 LAWEGY
+564 LTWESY
-570 SAQQRGR
+570 SAQQLSR

-590 AAENQYWAQRH
+590 AAENQYWTQRH
-601 EAVRKFLAAKP
+601 EAVRKFLASKP
-612 APVVPSGSSATG
+612 APAVPAIVALLPLTPDASTQVLPPA

-639 IQPAPL
+639 VTPAPL

-660 GVPPTPEQLRVFLAD
+660 GVPPTPEQLRAFLAD
-675 ASPNKRAAAIDR
+675 QSPNKRAAAIDR

-698 VGYWQDVLAENPAI
+698 VGYWQDVLAENPGI

-730 FADNKPMDRFATE
+730 FADNKPLDRFATE

-772 AQIVS
+772 AQIIS

-795 HDFKQKELFALAAML
+795 HDFKQKELFSMAAML
-810 KRDEQLVPASSSI
+810 KRDAQDVPKSSSI
-823 PSNANIK
+823 PDNANIK
-830 VGRRIQVTLK
+830 VGKRIQVTLK
-840 PGEKVAPEWLFA
+840 PGEKVAPEWMFA
-852 SHGAAGSADFARKA
+852 SHGAAGSADFTRKA
-866 DDSREQLAAYITS
+866 DDTREQLAAFVTS

-916 PELLAWLAREF
+916 PELMAWLAREF

-954 LPKSDEPADRLFAS
+954 VPKSDEPADRLFAS

-978 IVDSLFAVTGKPLS
+978 IVDSLFAVTGKALS
-992 SELLTLDNDAKSSAQ
+992 SEMLTLDNDAKSAAKD
-1007 SFLNLGYARRAWQF
+1007 FLNLGYARRAWQF

-1035 PKTQAIVDVL
+1035 PKTQAIIDVL
-1045 QMFGWREARQ
+1045 QMFGWRETRQ

-1114 SRAPSSAERTKF
+1114 SRAPTAAERTKF
-1126 TGYLQAGYAERV
+1126 VGYLQAGYAERV

-1147 KDFDPSQL
+1147 RDFDPAQL

>member
-1 MARTNTMNAFRLFP
+1 MNALRLFP
-15 GLLLAA
+15 GLLLATA
-21 LVATATAA
+21 LAFAATAA
-29 SKPSRYAD
+29 TKPSRYAD

-50 NDTGP
+50 NDASATVQ
-55 TALNSAPGAKA
+55 NSAPGAKA

-78 VGQRAQPSE
+78 IGQRAQPSE

-96 AAAGFSGQGQFIRV
+96 TAAGFSGAGQFIRV

-116 SPLDFAKGDAITMEA
+116 SPLDFGLGDSLTLEA
-131 WVYVNSLKDGQY
+131 WVNVNSLKDGQY

-182 DAEKGAIAAKAK
+182 DAERSGAAVPAASPGASPAKKSAKNSAPATGTVAGPAGGTPAPPPLPAAKSP
-194 ATKEEAEKNWHRWTS
+194 KEDADKNWHRWTAT
-209 NDGFLPG
+209 DGFLPG

-240 VEVKGKWDMG
+240 VPVKGKWDMG

-264 WLGSSMG
+264 WIGSSMG

-278 NGLLNEVAIH
+278 NGLINEVAIH
-288 RRALDAKTL
+288 RRVLDAKAI
-297 ATRFT
+297 ATRFN
-302 FVPPVVKLDVSKLP
+302 FVPPVVKLDLAKLP
-316 KDAVRVEL
+316 KGAVQVEL
-324 FEGIGTTANWN
+324 FEGIGTAANWN

-340 PVETYTEPAFGF
+340 PVETYTEPAFGL

-380 KLPAGEHKFLLR
+380 KLPPGEHRVLLR

-412 AAGGGGHGKVAEA
+412 SPGGGGHSKVAEA
-425 PGADYPA
+425 PGADYPPS
-432 GLRFPLM
+432 LRFPLN

-450 TGKEM
+450 TGKEQH
-455 LFVLEAIIGGKGLR
+455 FVLEAIIGGKGLR
-469 PEVGELSVSLA
+469 PEVGELTVSVELPAQLA
-480 LKDNSSASFPLTP
+480 S
-493 ALSLGERENGSPSR
+493 
-507 SKVAASDKASARPSP
+507 V
-522 SPLPRGEGQG
+522 
-532 EGKGSVP
+532 GKG
-539 VAKAATVAPE
+539 AAGNA
-549 RFFLLAPAARVTHDD
+549 FQLLAPTARVTHDD
-564 LAWEGY
+564 LAWESY
-570 SAQQRGR
+570 SAQQLSR
-577 LATTDAQRRRDAN
+577 LATADAQRRRDAN
-590 AAENQYWAQRH
+590 ANENKYWAQRH
-601 EAVRKFLAAKP
+601 EAVRKFLTTKP
-612 APVVPSGSSATG
+612 APPIPAPTAPLPQTPDARPQTLAPG
-624 NEIDR
+624 NTIDR
-629 FLAAKLAAAK
+629 FIAAKLAAAK
-639 IQPAPL
+639 VQPAPL
-645 TDDATFLRRLAFDTV
+645 TDDATFLRRLALDTV
-660 GVPPTPEQLRVFLAD
+660 GVPPTPEQLRAFLAD
-675 ASPNKRAAAIDR
+675 NSPNKRAAAIDR

-698 VGYWQDVLAENPAI
+698 VGYWQDVLAENPGI

-730 FADNKPMDRFATE
+730 FADNKPLDRFATE

-795 HDFKQKELFALAAML
+795 HDFKQKELFSMAAML
-810 KRDEQLVPASSSI
+810 KRDAQDVPKSSSI
-823 PSNANIK
+823 PDNANIT
-830 VGRRIQVTLK
+830 VGKRIQVTLK
-840 PGEKVAPEWLFA
+840 PGEKVQPEWLFA
-852 SHGAAGSADFARKA
+852 SHGAAGSTDFARKP
-866 DDSREQLAAYITS
+866 DDTREQLAAYITS

-927 MANGYDL
+927 MVSGYDL

-954 LPKSDEPADRLFAS
+954 TPASDEPADRLFAS

-978 IVDSLFAVTGKPLS
+978 IVDSLFAVTGKPMT
-992 SELLTLDNDAKSSAQ
+992 SELLTLDNDAKSAAKD
-1007 SFLNLGYARRAWQF
+1007 FLNLGYAQRAWQF

-1035 PKTQAIVDVL
+1035 PKTQAIIDVL
-1045 QMFGWREARQ
+1045 AMFGWRETRQ
-1055 GPLSARDDSPNVLQ
+1055 GPLSARDHSPNVLQ

-1107 AVFARVL
+1107 AIFARVL
-1114 SRAPSSAERTKF
+1114 SRPPTAAERAKF
-1126 TGYLQAGYAERV
+1126 VSYLQAGYAERV

-1147 KDFDPSQL
+1147 KDFDPTQL

-1165 ASEIKYAVEE
+1165 ASEIKYTVEE
-1175 KARLGDEPTPRLKRD
+1175 KARLGDEPTPRLKQD

>member
-1 MARTNTMNAFRLFP
+1 MNALRLSA

-21 LVATATAA
+21 LAVTAA
-29 SKPSRYAD
+29 AATKLSRYAD
-37 LVLADKPVAYWRL
+37 LVLADKPAAYWRL
-50 NDTGP
+50 NDTGS
-55 TALNSAPGAKA
+55 TALNSAPGAQA
-66 ALLNGAVEGKVA
+66 ALLNGTVEGKVA
-78 VGQRAQPSE
+78 IGQRAQPSE

-96 AAAGFSGQGQFIRV
+96 AAAGFSGKGEFIRV
-110 KDPGAN
+110 KDPGAS

-131 WVYVNSLKDGQY
+131 WVNVNTLKDGQY

-162 NYALRLHG
+162 NYAMRLHG
-170 EGGAACVSFLFR
+170 QGGAACVSFLFR
-182 DAEKGAIAAKAK
+182 DSEKGAAPVKGK
-194 ATKEEAEKNWHRWTS
+194 ATKEDADKNWHRWTA

-264 WLGSSMG
+264 WIGSSMG

-288 RRALDAKTL
+288 RRALDAKTF
-297 ATRFT
+297 ASRFN
-302 FVPPVVKLDVSKLP
+302 FVPPVVKLDLSKLP

-324 FEGIGTTANWN
+324 FENIGTTANWN

-352 VGVPQKYTD
+352 VGLPQKYTD

-397 KLHVDGRLAAQTKFI
+397 KLHVDGKLAAQTKFI
-412 AAGGGGHGKVAEA
+412 SPGGGGHGKVSAA
-425 PGADYPA
+425 PGEDYPA
-432 GLRFPLM
+432 NLRFPLM
-439 GHKEEWFTVKS
+439 GHQEGWFTVKS
-450 TGKEM
+450 TGKEQ
-455 LFVLEAIIGGKGLR
+455 LFVLDAIIGGKGLR
-469 PEVGELSVSLA
+469 PEVGELTVSLE
-480 LKDNSSASFPLTP
+480 LTGKP
-493 ALSLGERENGSPSR
+493 AATA
-507 SKVAASDKASARPSP
+507 VASARAGDLKSP
-522 SPLPRGEGQG
+522 SVANERDGRRLQTAGTGARFLFLA
-532 EGKGSVP
+532 P
-539 VAKAATVAPE
+539 VARIP
-549 RFFLLAPAARVTHDD
+549 HDD
-564 LAWEGY
+564 LTWESY
-570 SAQQRGR
+570 SAQQLSR

-601 EAVRKFLAAKP
+601 EAVRKFLANKP
-612 APVVPSGSSATG
+612 APAVPPASTTG
-624 NEIDR
+624 GNAIDR

-639 IQPAPL
+639 VQPAPL
-645 TDDATFLRRLAFDTV
+645 TDDATFLRRLALDTV
-660 GVPPTPEQLRVFLAD
+660 GVPPTPEQLRAFLAD
-675 ASPNKRAAAIDR
+675 QSPNKRAAAIDR

-698 VGYWQDVLAENPAI
+698 VGYWQDVLAENPGI

-761 ATQNDV
+761 ATQNDE

-795 HDFKQKELFALAAML
+795 HDFKQKELFSMAAML
-810 KRDEQLVPASSSI
+810 KRDAQDVPKSSSI
-823 PSNANIK
+823 PDNANIK
-830 VGRRIQVTLK
+830 VGKRIQVTLK

-852 SHGAAGSADFARKA
+852 SHGAAGSADFTRKA
-866 DDSREQLAAYITS
+866 DDTREQLAAYITS

-954 LPKSDEPADRLFAS
+954 TPASDEPADRLFAS

-978 IVDSLFAVTGKPLS
+978 IVDSLFAVTGKPMT
-992 SELLTLDNDAKSSAQ
+992 SELLTLDNDAKSAAKD
-1007 SFLNLGYARRAWQF
+1007 FLNLGYASRAWQF

-1035 PKTQAIVDVL
+1035 PKTQAIIDVL
-1045 QMFGWREARQ
+1045 QMFGWRETRQ
-1055 GPLSARDDSPNVLQ
+1055 GPLSTRDHSPNVLQ

-1085 LTDDCAVTDLCAEN
+1085 LTDDCAVTDLCVEN
-1099 QPLPALVD
+1099 QPLLALVD

-1114 SRAPSSAERTKF
+1114 SRPPTAAERAKF
-1126 TGYLQAGYAERV
+1126 VAYLDAGFKERV

-1147 KDFDPSQL
+1147 KDFDHAQL

>member
-1 MARTNTMNAFRLFP
+1 MNALRLIHA
-15 GLLLAA
+15 LLLPAFVAVGAA
-21 LVATATAA
+21 AAT
-29 SKPSRYAD
+29 KPSRYAD
-37 LVLADKPVAYWRL
+37 LILADKPAAYWRL
-50 NDTGP
+50 NDTGT
-55 TALNSAPGAKA
+55 TALNSAPGANA
-66 ALLNGAVEGKVA
+66 VALNGVIEGKVA
-78 VGQRAQPSE
+78 VGQRAQPSD

-96 AAAGFSGQGQFIRV
+96 AAAGFNGKGEFIRV
-110 KDPGAN
+110 KDPGAK
-116 SPLDFAKGDAITMEA
+116 SVVKFAKGDAITMEA
-131 WVYVNSLKDGQY
+131 WVSASAIKEGQQ
-143 VYVVG
+143 VYVIG
-148 KGRTGNKGFEANNQ
+148 KGRTGNKGFPSDNQ
-162 NYALRLHG
+162 NYALRLRG

-182 DAEKGAIAAKAK
+182 DAEGSGA
-194 ATKEEAEKNWHRWTS
+194 KNSKSDSEQHWHRWTA

-227 FGKGASVKGYLDG
+227 FGKGSSVKGYLDG

-250 GQSDAAPVVDDDEV
+250 GQSHAAPVVDDDEV
-264 WLGSSMG
+264 WIGSSMG

-278 NGLLNEVAIH
+278 NGLINEVAIH
-288 RRALDAKTL
+288 RRALDSKAMAL
-297 ATRFT
+297 RFN
-302 FVPPVVKLDVSKLP
+302 FVPPVVKFDLTKLP
-316 KDAVRVEL
+316 KDAVQVEL

-335 FTVGA
+335 FTVGT

-352 VGVPQKYTD
+352 VGLPQKYTE

-380 KLPAGEHKFLLR
+380 KLPAGEHKILLR

-397 KLHVDGRLAAQTKFI
+397 KLHVDGKLAAQTKFI
-412 AAGGGGHGKVAEA
+412 APGGSGHSKVPPAPAE
-425 PGADYPA
+425 DYPA
-432 GLRFPLM
+432 NLRFPLM
-439 GHKEEWFTVKS
+439 GHQETWFTVKS
-450 TGKEM
+450 TGKEQ
-455 LFVLEAIIGGKGLR
+455 LVVLEAIIGGKGLR
-469 PEVGELSVSLA
+469 PEVGELTVSAELPAQLA
-480 LKDNSSASFPLTP
+480 ST
-493 ALSLGERENGSPSR
+493 
-507 SKVAASDKASARPSP
+507 
-522 SPLPRGEGQG
+522 
-532 EGKGSVP
+532 GKGAAGKSFHLLSP
-539 VAKAATVAPE
+539 VARIP
-549 RFFLLAPAARVTHDD
+549 HDD
-564 LAWEGY
+564 LAWESY
-570 SAQQRGR
+570 SAQQLSR

-590 AAENQYWAQRH
+590 AAENQYWSQRH
-601 EAVRKFLAAKP
+601 EAVRKFLAGRP
-612 APVVPSGSSATG
+612 APASPPASSAG
-624 NEIDR
+624 ANAIDR
-629 FLAAKLAAAK
+629 FISAKLAAAK
-639 IQPAPL
+639 VQPAPL
-645 TDDATFLRRLAFDTV
+645 TDDTTFLRRLAFDTI
-660 GVPPTPEQLRVFLAD
+660 GVPPTAEQLRAFLAD
-675 ASPNKRAAAIDR
+675 NSPNKRAAAIDR

-698 VGYWQDVLAENPAI
+698 VGYWQDVLAENPGI

-777 SAFLA
+777 QAFLA

-795 HDFKQKELFALAAML
+795 HDFKQRDLFSLAALL
-810 KRDEQLVPASSSI
+810 KRDAQDVPKSSSI
-823 PSNANIK
+823 PDNANIV
-830 VGRRIQVTLK
+830 VGKRIQVTLH
-840 PGEKVAPEWLFA
+840 PGEKVTPAWTFA
-852 SHGAAGSADFARKA
+852 SYGAAASADFTRKP
-866 DDSREQLAAYITS
+866 DDTREQLAAYITS

-927 MANGYDL
+927 MVNGYDL

-954 LPKSDEPADRLFAS
+954 VPKSDEPMDRLFAS

-978 IVDSLFAVTGKPLS
+978 LVDSLFAVTGKPMT
-992 SELLTLDNDAKSSAQ
+992 SELLTLDNDAKSAAKD
-1007 SFLNLGYARRAWQF
+1007 FLNLGYARRAWQF

-1035 PKTQAIVDVL
+1035 PKTQAIIDVL
-1045 QMFGWREARQ
+1045 QMFGWRETRQ
-1055 GPLSARDDSPNVLQ
+1055 GPLSTRDHSPNVLQ
-1069 PAVLANGDMG
+1069 PAVLANGDIG

-1085 LTDDCAVTDLCAEN
+1085 LTDDCAVTDLCVEN

-1107 AVFARVL
+1107 AVFARML
-1114 SRAPSSAERTKF
+1114 SRPPTAVERAKF
-1126 TGYLQAGYAERV
+1126 VSYLEAGFKERV

-1147 KDFDPSQL
+1147 KDFDHAQL

-1165 ASEIKYAVEE
+1165 ASEIKYVVEE
-1175 KARLGDEPTPRLKRD
+1175 KARLGDEPTQRLKQD

>member
-1 MARTNTMNAFRLFP
+1 MARQNTMNALRLFP

-21 LVATATAA
+21 LVATAAAA

-37 LVLADKPVAYWRL
+37 LVLGDKPAAYWRL
-50 NDTGP
+50 NDTGA
-55 TALNSAPGAKA
+55 TAQNSAPGAKA
-66 ALLNGAVEGKVA
+66 ALLHGTVEGKVA
-78 VGQRAQPSE
+78 TGQRAQSSE

-96 AAAGFSGQGQFIRV
+96 AAAGFSGAGQFIRV

-116 SPLDFAKGDAITMEA
+116 SPLDFAKGDALTLEA
-131 WVYVNSLKDGQY
+131 WVNVNSLKDGQY

-148 KGRTGNKGFEANNQ
+148 KGRTGNTGFEADNQ

-182 DAEKGAIAAKAK
+182 DSEKGAASAKDK
-194 ATKEEAEKNWHRWTS
+194 ATKEDAEKNWHRWTA
-209 NDGFLPG
+209 NDGFIPG

-227 FGKGASVKGYLDG
+227 FGKGSSVRGYLDG

-264 WLGSSMG
+264 WIGSSMG

-278 NGLLNEVAIH
+278 NGLINEVAIH
-288 RRALDAKTL
+288 RRALDAK
-297 ATRFT
+297 AMAARFT
-302 FVPPVVKLDVSKLP
+302 FVPAVVKLDAAKLP
-316 KDAVRVEL
+316 KDAVQVEL
-324 FEGIGTTANWN
+324 FEGIGTMANWN
-335 FTVGA
+335 FTVGT

-352 VGVPQKYTD
+352 VGLPQKYTD

-380 KLPAGEHKFLLR
+380 KLPAGEHRVLLR

-397 KLHVDGRLAAQTKFI
+397 KLHVDGKLAAQTKFI
-412 AAGGGGHGKVAEA
+412 SPGGGGHGKVSAG
-425 PGADYPA
+425 PGEDYPA
-432 GLRFPLM
+432 SLRFPLM
-439 GHKEEWFTVKS
+439 GHQETWFTVKS
-450 TGKEM
+450 TGKEQ
-455 LFVLEAIIGGKGLR
+455 LFVLDAIIGGKGLR
-469 PEVGELSVSLA
+469 PEVGEISVSLA
-480 LKDNSSASFPLTP
+480 LPEKPSPRAGHLQSPSVANEREEQRLQVAGT
-493 ALSLGERENGSPSR
+493 GER
-507 SKVAASDKASARPSP
+507 
-522 SPLPRGEGQG
+522 
-532 EGKGSVP
+532 
-539 VAKAATVAPE
+539 
-549 RFFLLAPAARVTHDD
+549 FILLAPTARIAHDD
-564 LAWEGY
+564 LTWEIY
-570 SAQQRGR
+570 SAAQLVS
-577 LATTDAQRRRDAN
+577 LANADTQRRRDAK
-590 AAENQYWAQRH
+590 AAENKYWAQRH
-601 EAVRKFLAAKP
+601 EAVRKFLASKP
-612 APVVPSGSSATG
+612 APPVPAAVAPLPQTPDARPQSLAPASA
-624 NEIDR
+624 IDR
-629 FLAAKLAAAK
+629 FIAAKLAAAK
-639 IQPAPL
+639 VSPAPL
-645 TDDATFLRRLAFDTV
+645 TDDATFLRRLALDTI
-660 GVPPTPEQLRVFLAD
+660 GVPPTPEQLRAFLAD
-675 ASPNKRAAAIDR
+675 SSPNKRAAAIDR

-698 VGYWQDVLAENPAI
+698 VGYWQDVLAENPGI

-730 FADNKPMDRFATE
+730 FLDNKPLDRFATE

-810 KRDEQLVPASSSI
+810 KRDTQDVPKSSSI
-823 PSNANIK
+823 PHNANIV
-830 VGRRIQVTLK
+830 VGKRIQVTLQ

-852 SHGAAGSADFARKA
+852 SHGAAASADFARKA
-866 DDSREQLAAYITS
+866 DDTREQLAAFVTS

-927 MANGYDL
+927 MANGYNL

-954 LPKSDEPADRLFAS
+954 APASDEPADRLFAS

-978 IVDSLFAVTGKPLS
+978 LVDSLFAVTGKPMT
-992 SELLTLDNDAKSSAQ
+992 SELLTLDNDAKSAAKD
-1007 SFLNLGYARRAWQF
+1007 FLNLGYARRAWQF

-1035 PKTQAIVDVL
+1035 PKTQAIIDVL
-1045 QMFGWREARQ
+1045 QMFGWRETRQ
-1055 GPLSARDDSPNVLQ
+1055 GPLSTRNDSPNVLQ

-1085 LTDDCAVTDLCAEN
+1085 LTEDCAVTDLCVEN

-1107 AVFARVL
+1107 AVFARVM
-1114 SRAPSSAERTKF
+1114 SRPPTAAERAKF
-1126 TGYLQAGYAERV
+1126 VSYLEAGFKERV

-1147 KDFDPSQL
+1147 KDFDPTQL

-1175 KARLGDEPTPRLKRD
+1175 KARLGDAPTPRLKQD

>member
-1 MARTNTMNAFRLFP
+1 MARPNTMNAPRLFP

-29 SKPSRYAD
+29 TKPSRYAD
-37 LVLADKPVAYWRL
+37 LVLADKPAAYWRL
-50 NDTGP
+50 NDTGS
-55 TALNSAPGAKA
+55 TALNSAPGAQA
-66 ALLNGAVEGKVA
+66 ALLNGTVEGKVA
-78 VGQRAQPSE
+78 IGQRAQPSE

-96 AAAGFSGQGQFIRV
+96 AAAGFSGKGEFIRV
-110 KDPGAN
+110 KDPGAS

-131 WVYVNSLKDGQY
+131 WVNVNTLKDGQY

-170 EGGAACVSFLFR
+170 QGGAACVSFLFR
-182 DAEKGAIAAKAK
+182 DSEKGAAPVKGK
-194 ATKEEAEKNWHRWTS
+194 ATKEDADKNWHRWTA

-264 WLGSSMG
+264 WIGSSMG

-288 RRALDAKTL
+288 RRALDAKIF
-297 ATRFT
+297 ASRFN
-302 FVPPVVKLDVSKLP
+302 FVPPVVKLDLSKLL

-324 FEGIGTTANWN
+324 FENIGTTANWN

-352 VGVPQKYTD
+352 VGLPQKYTD

-397 KLHVDGRLAAQTKFI
+397 KLHVDGKLAAQTKFI
-412 AAGGGGHGKVAEA
+412 SPGGGGHGKVSAA
-425 PGADYPA
+425 PGEEYPA
-432 GLRFPLM
+432 NLRFPLM
-439 GHKEEWFTVKS
+439 GHQEGWFTVKS
-450 TGKEM
+450 TGKEQ
-455 LFVLEAIIGGKGLR
+455 LFVLDAIIGGKGLR
-469 PEVGELSVSLA
+469 PEVGELTVSIGARAGDLQ
-480 LKDNSSASFPLTP
+480 
-493 ALSLGERENGSPSR
+493 SPSGANER
-507 SKVAASDKASARPSP
+507 DERRLQTAGTGTP
-522 SPLPRGEGQG
+522 
-532 EGKGSVP
+532 
-539 VAKAATVAPE
+539 TVDVGVRAPE
-549 RFFLLAPAARVTHDD
+549 TFLLLAPAARITHDD
-564 LAWEGY
+564 LTWESY
-570 SAQQRGR
+570 SAQQLSR

-590 AAENQYWAQRH
+590 AAENQYWTQRH
-601 EAVRKFLAAKP
+601 EAVRKLLAAKP
-612 APVVPSGSSATG
+612 APAVPPVAADVRRLHSPQTPSSQSLLTSAATG

-629 FLAAKLAAAK
+629 FLATKLAAAK
-639 IQPAPL
+639 VTPAPL
-645 TDDATFLRRLAFDTV
+645 TDDATFLRRLALDTV
-660 GVPPTPEQLRVFLAD
+660 GVPPTAEQLRAFLAD
-675 ASPNKRAAAIDR
+675 TSPNKRAAAIDR

-730 FADNKPMDRFATE
+730 FADNKPLDRFATE

-795 HDFKQKELFALAAML
+795 HDFKQRDLFSLAAML
-810 KRDEQLVPASSSI
+810 KRDAQDVPKSSSI
-823 PSNANIK
+823 PANANIV
-830 VGRRIQVTLK
+830 VGKRIQVTLH
-840 PGEKVAPEWLFA
+840 PGEKVTPAWTFA
-852 SHGAAGSADFARKA
+852 SYGGAASADFTRKA
-866 DDSREQLAAYITS
+866 DDTREQLAAYITS

-954 LPKSDEPADRLFAS
+954 TPASDEPADRLFAS

-978 IVDSLFAVTGKPLS
+978 IVDSLFAVTGKPMT
-992 SELLTLDNDAKSSAQ
+992 SELLTLDNDAKSAAKD
-1007 SFLNLGYARRAWQF
+1007 FLNLGYASRAWQF

-1035 PKTQAIVDVL
+1035 PKTQAIIDVL
-1045 QMFGWREARQ
+1045 QMFGWRETRQ
-1055 GPLSARDDSPNVLQ
+1055 GPLSTRDHSPNVLQ

-1085 LTDDCAVTDLCAEN
+1085 LTDDCAVTDLCVAN

-1107 AVFARVL
+1107 GVFARVL
-1114 SRAPSSAERTKF
+1114 SRPPTAAERAKF
-1126 TGYLQAGYAERV
+1126 VAYLEAGFKERV

-1147 KDFDPSQL
+1147 KDFDHAQL

-1175 KARLGDEPTPRLKRD
+1175 KARLGDEPTPRLKQD

>member
-1 MARTNTMNAFRLFP
+1 MARLNTMNALRLFP
-15 GLLLAA
+15 GLIIAALLASA
-21 LVATATAA
+21 SAAT
-29 SKPSRYAD
+29 KPSRYAD
-37 LVLADKPVAYWRL
+37 LVLADKPAAYWRL
-50 NDTGP
+50 NDTST

-66 ALLNGAVEGKVA
+66 ALLNGTVEGKVA

-96 AAAGFSGQGQFIRV
+96 AAAGFSGKGEFIRV

-131 WVYVNSLKDGQY
+131 WVFVNSLKDGQY

-170 EGGAACVSFLFR
+170 AGGAACVSFLFR
-182 DAEKGAIAAKAK
+182 DAEKGVANAKAK
-194 ATKEEAEKNWHRWTS
+194 ATKEESEKNWHRWTS
-209 NDGFLPG
+209 NDGFAPG

-227 FGKGASVKGYLDG
+227 FGKGGSVKGFLDG

-264 WLGSSMG
+264 WIGSSMG

-278 NGLLNEVAIH
+278 NGLINEVAIH
-288 RRALDAKTL
+288 RRALDAKAI
-297 ATRFT
+297 ATRFN
-302 FVPPVVKLDVSKLP
+302 FVPPVAKFDLAKLP
-316 KDAVRVEL
+316 KDAVQVEL
-324 FEGIGTTANWN
+324 FEGIPSAPNWN
-335 FTVGA
+335 FTPPA
-340 PVETYTEPAFGF
+340 NAVERFTEPAFGF
-352 VGVPQKYTD
+352 AGLPQKYTE

-375 ASALV
+375 AAAMV
-380 KLPAGEHKFLLR
+380 KLPAGEHRFLLR
-392 SLQGA
+392 SLQSA
-397 KLHVDGRLAAQTKFI
+397 RLHVDGRLAAQTKFI
-412 AAGGGGHGKVAEA
+412 SPGGGGHGKVAEA

-432 GLRFPLM
+432 GLRFPLN

-450 TGKEM
+450 TGKEQ

-469 PEVGELSVSLA
+469 PEVGELTVSLE
-480 LKDNSSASFPLTP
+480 LP
-493 ALSLGERENGSPSR
+493 AQLASLGKG
-507 SKVAASDKASARPSP
+507 AA
-522 SPLPRGEGQG
+522 
-532 EGKGSVP
+532 GKS
-539 VAKAATVAPE
+539 
-549 RFFLLAPAARVTHDD
+549 FQLLAPSVRISHDD
-564 LAWEGY
+564 LAWESY
-570 SAQQRGR
+570 SAQQLSR
-577 LATTDAQRRRDAN
+577 LASADAQRRRDAN
-590 AAENQYWAQRH
+590 AAENKFWADRH
-601 EAVRKFLAAKP
+601 AAVQKLLAAKP
-612 APVVPSGSSATG
+612 GPSIPAIAPGTSPSPRT
-624 NEIDR
+624 EIDR
-629 FLAAKLAAAK
+629 FIAARLAAAK
-639 IQPAPL
+639 VSPAPL
-645 TDDATFLRRLAFDTV
+645 TDDATFLRRLALDTI
-660 GVPPTPEQLRVFLAD
+660 GVPPTPEQLRAFLAD
-675 ASPNKRAAAIDR
+675 QSSNKRATAIDR

-743 LIAMDGSVYHGG
+743 LITMEGSVYHGG

-772 AQIVS
+772 AQILS
-777 SAFLA
+777 QAFLA

-795 HDFKQKELFALAAML
+795 HDFKQRDLFSLAAML
-810 KRDEQLVPASSSI
+810 KRDAQDVPKSSSI
-823 PSNANIK
+823 PANANIV
-830 VGRRIQVTLK
+830 VGKRIQVTLH
-840 PGEKVAPEWLFA
+840 PGEKVTPEWTFA
-852 SHGAAGSADFARKA
+852 SYGGAATADFSRKP
-866 DDSREQLAAYITS
+866 DDTREQLAAFVTS

-916 PELLAWLAREF
+916 PELLTWLAREF
-927 MANGYDL
+927 MMNGYDL

-954 LPKSDEPADRLFAS
+954 GPKSDEPADRLFAS

-978 IVDSLFAVTGKPLS
+978 LVDSLFAVTGKPMS
-992 SELLTLDNDAKSSAQ
+992 SELLTLDNDAKSAAKD
-1007 SFLNLGYARRAWQF
+1007 FLNLGYARRAWQF

-1035 PKTQAIVDVL
+1035 PKTQAILDVL
-1045 QMFGWREARQ
+1045 QMFGWRETRQ
-1055 GPLSARDDSPNVLQ
+1055 GPLSTRDHSPNVLQ

-1085 LTDDCAVTDLCAEN
+1085 LTDDCAVTDLCVEN
-1099 QPLPALVD
+1099 QPLPALLD

-1114 SRAPSSAERTKF
+1114 SRVPTAAERAKF
-1126 TGYLQAGYAERV
+1126 VSYLQAGYTERV

-1147 KDFDPSQL
+1147 KDFDHAQL

-1175 KARLGDEPTPRLKRD
+1175 KARIGDEPTPRLKRD

-1201 MVNSPEFVFVP
+1201 MINSPEFVFVP

>member
-1 MARTNTMNAFRLFP
+1 MNALP
-15 GLLLAA
+15 LVSVLLLTVVLAWDTVAA
-21 LVATATAA
+21 A
-29 SKPSRYAD
+29 KPSRYAD
-37 LVLADKPVAYWRL
+37 LVIADQPAAYWRL
-50 NDTGP
+50 NDTST
-55 TALNSAPGAKA
+55 TALNSAPGAKP
-66 ALLNGAVEGKVA
+66 ALLNGTVEGKVA
-78 VGQRAQPSE
+78 VGQRAQSSE

-96 AAAGFSGQGQFIRV
+96 TAAGFSGKGEFIRV
-110 KDPGAN
+110 TDPGAN
-116 SPLDFAKGDAITMEA
+116 SPLDFAKGDAMTMEA
-131 WVYVNSLKDGQY
+131 WVFVNSLKDGQY

-170 EGGAACVSFLFR
+170 TGGAACVSFLFR
-182 DAEKGAIAAKAK
+182 DAEKAAGNAKAK
-194 ATKEEAEKNWHRWTS
+194 ATKEESEKNWHRWTA
-209 NDGFLPG
+209 NDGFTPG

-227 FGKGASVKGYLDG
+227 FGKGGSVKGYLDG

-264 WLGSSMG
+264 WIGSSMG

-278 NGLLNEVAIH
+278 NGLINEVAIH
-288 RRALDAKTL
+288 RRALDAKVI
-297 ATRFT
+297 ATRFN
-302 FVPPVVKLDVSKLP
+302 FVPPVAKLDLAKLP
-316 KDAVRVEL
+316 KDAVQVEL

-335 FTVGA
+335 FTPGA

-352 VGVPQKYTD
+352 VGLPQKYSE

-380 KLPAGEHKFLLR
+380 KLPAGEHRVLLR

-397 KLHVDGRLAAQTKFI
+397 KLHLDGKLVAQTKFI
-412 AAGGGGHGKVAEA
+412 SPGGGGHSKVPPA
-425 PGADYPA
+425 PGEDYPA
-432 GLRFPLM
+432 SLRFPLM
-439 GHKEEWFTVKS
+439 GHQESWATVKS
-450 TGKEM
+450 TGKVQ

-469 PEVGELSVSLA
+469 PEVGELTVSLEQ
-480 LKDNSSASFPLTP
+480 P
-493 ALSLGERENGSPSR
+493 AQLASLGKG
-507 SKVAASDKASARPSP
+507 AA
-522 SPLPRGEGQG
+522 
-532 EGKGSVP
+532 GKS
-539 VAKAATVAPE
+539 
-549 RFFLLAPAARVTHDD
+549 FQLLAPAARVAHDD
-564 LAWEGY
+564 LAWESY
-570 SAQQRGR
+570 SAQQLAR
-577 LATTDAQRRRDAN
+577 LASADAQRRREAN
-590 AAENQYWAQRH
+590 AAETKFWADRH
-601 EAVRKFLAAKP
+601 AAVQKLLAAKP
-612 APVVPSGSSATG
+612 GPGIPPIAIGTSPSPRT
-624 NEIDR
+624 EIDR
-629 FLAAKLAAAK
+629 FIAARLAAAK
-639 IQPAPL
+639 VAPAPL
-645 TDDATFLRRLAFDTV
+645 TDDPTFLRRLALDTI
-660 GVPPTPEQLRVFLAD
+660 GVPPTPEQLRAFLAD
-675 ASPNKRAAAIDR
+675 QSSNKRATAIDR

-743 LIAMDGSVYHGG
+743 LITMEGSVYHGG

-772 AQIVS
+772 AQILS
-777 SAFLA
+777 QAFLA

-795 HDFKQKELFALAAML
+795 HDFKQRDLFSLAAML
-810 KRDEQLVPASSSI
+810 KRDAQDVPKSSSI
-823 PSNANIK
+823 PANANIV
-830 VGRRIQVTLK
+830 VGKRIQVTLH
-840 PGEKVAPEWLFA
+840 PGEKVTPAWTFA
-852 SHGAAGSADFARKA
+852 SYGGAASADFARKA
-866 DDSREQLAAYITS
+866 DDTREQLAAYITS
-879 PASDRF
+879 PTSDRF
-885 AQVIVNRAWKRWLGL
+885 AQVIVNRAWKRWLGW

-927 MANGYDL
+927 MVNGYDL
-934 KHLARLVFNSQ
+934 KHLARLVFNSH

-954 LPKSDEPADRLFAS
+954 TPASDEPADRLFAS

-978 IVDSLFAVTGKPLS
+978 LVDSLFAVTGKPLS
-992 SELLTLDNDAKSSAQ
+992 SELLTLDNDAKSAAKD
-1007 SFLNLGYARRAWQF
+1007 FLNLGYARRAWQF

-1045 QMFGWREARQ
+1045 QMFGWRETRQ
-1055 GPLSARDDSPNVLQ
+1055 GPLSARDHSPNVLQ

-1085 LTDDCAVTDLCAEN
+1085 LTDDCAVTDLCVEN

-1114 SRAPSSAERTKF
+1114 SRVPSATERAKF
-1126 TGYLQAGYAERV
+1126 VSYLQAGYAERV

-1147 KDFDPSQL
+1147 KDFDHAQL

-1165 ASEIKYAVEE
+1165 ASEIKYVVEE
-1175 KARLGDEPTPRLKRD
+1175 KARQGDEPTPRLKKD
-1190 WRERMEDVLWA
+1190 WRERIEDVLWA

>member
-1 MARTNTMNAFRLFP
+1 MARTNTMNALRLFP

-37 LVLADKPVAYWRL
+37 LVLADKPAAYWRL

-66 ALLNGAVEGKVA
+66 ALLNGTVEGKVA
-78 VGQRAQPSE
+78 IGQRAQPSE

-96 AAAGFSGQGQFIRV
+96 VAAGFSGQGQFIRV
-110 KDPGAN
+110 KDPGAS

-131 WVYVNSLKDGQY
+131 WVNVNSLKDGQY

-162 NYALRLHG
+162 NYAMRLHG
-170 EGGAACVSFLFR
+170 QGGAACVSFLFR
-182 DAEKGAIAAKAK
+182 DAEKGAGK
-194 ATKEEAEKNWHRWTS
+194 ATKEDAEKNWHRWTA

-240 VEVKGKWDMG
+240 IEVKGKWDMG

-264 WLGSSMG
+264 WIGSSMG

-278 NGLLNEVAIH
+278 NGLINEVAIH
-288 RRALDAKTL
+288 RRALDAKTF
-297 ATRFT
+297 ASRFN
-302 FVPPVVKLDVSKLP
+302 FVPPVVKLDLTKLP
-316 KDAVRVEL
+316 KDAVRVEI

-335 FTVGA
+335 FTVGT

-352 VGVPQKYTD
+352 VGLPQKYTD

-380 KLPAGEHKFLLR
+380 KLPPGEHKFLLR

-397 KLHVDGRLAAQTKFI
+397 KLHVDGKLAAQTKFI
-412 AAGGGGHGKVAEA
+412 SPGGGGHGKVAEA

-439 GHKEEWFTVKS
+439 GHQEGWFTVKS
-450 TGKEM
+450 TGKEQ
-455 LFVLEAIIGGKGLR
+455 LFVLDAIIGGKGLR
-469 PEVGELSVSLA
+469 PEVGELTVSYA
-480 LKDNSSASFPLTP
+480 AGAPVSDP
-493 ALSLGERENGSPSR
+493 ARAKTIAKNAGSET
-507 SKVAASDKASARPSP
+507 
-522 SPLPRGEGQG
+522 G
-532 EGKGSVP
+532 
-539 VAKAATVAPE
+539 APQ
-549 RFFLLAPAARVTHDD
+549 FILLAPTARIPHDD
-564 LAWEGY
+564 LSWESF
-570 SAQQRGR
+570 SAQQLSR

-601 EAVRKFLAAKP
+601 EAVRKFLASKP
-612 APVVPSGSSATG
+612 APAVPTVSTAGG
-624 NEIDR
+624 NEVDR

-639 IQPAPL
+639 VSPAPL

-660 GVPPTPEQLRVFLAD
+660 GVPPTPEQLRAFLAD
-675 ASPNKRAAAIDR
+675 QSPNKRAAAIDR

-698 VGYWQDVLAENPAI
+698 VGYWQDVLAENPGI

-810 KRDEQLVPASSSI
+810 KRDTQDVPKSSSI
-823 PSNANIK
+823 PDNANIK
-830 VGRRIQVTLK
+830 VGKRIQVTLK

-852 SHGAAGSADFARKA
+852 SHGAAGSADFTRKP
-866 DDSREQLAAYITS
+866 DDTREQLAAYITS

-954 LPKSDEPADRLFAS
+954 VPKSDEPADRLFAS

-978 IVDSLFAVTGKPLS
+978 LVDSLFAVTGKPLS
-992 SELLTLDNDAKSSAQ
+992 SEMLTLDNDAKSAAKD
-1007 SFLNLGYARRAWQF
+1007 FLNLGYASRAWQF

-1035 PKTQAIVDVL
+1035 PKTQAIIDVL
-1045 QMFGWREARQ
+1045 QMFGWRETRQ
-1055 GPLSARDDSPNVLQ
+1055 GPLSTRNDSPNVLQ
-1069 PAVLANGDMG
+1069 PAVLANGDVG

-1085 LTDDCAVTDLCAEN
+1085 LTDDCAVTDLCVAN

-1114 SRAPSSAERTKF
+1114 SRPPTAAERAKF
-1126 TGYLQAGYAERV
+1126 VSYLQAGYAERV

-1147 KDFDPSQL
+1147 KDFDPTQL

>member
-1 MARTNTMNAFRLFP
+1 MNSFRFFAAF
-15 GLLLAA
+15 LLAG
-21 LVATATAA
+21 LVADARAA
-29 SKPSRYAD
+29 GKPSRYAD

-50 NDTGP
+50 NDTGT
-55 TALNSAPGAKA
+55 TALNSAPGAQA
-66 ALLNGAVEGKVA
+66 ARLHGTVEGKVA

-96 AAAGFSGQGQFIRV
+96 AAAGFSGKGEFIRV

-116 SPLDFAKGDAITMEA
+116 SPLDFSQGDSLTLEA
-131 WVYVNSLKDGQY
+131 WVNANSLKDGQQ
-143 VYVVG
+143 VYIVG
-148 KGRTGNKGFEANNQ
+148 KGRTGNKGFASDNQ
-162 NYALRLHG
+162 NYALRLRG
-170 EGGAACVSFLFR
+170 DGGAACVSFLFR
-182 DAEKGAIAAKAK
+182 SRLGGSDPAAAKAK
-194 ATKEEAEKNWHRWTS
+194 LSKEDSEQRWHRWTS

-227 FGKGASVKGYLDG
+227 FGKSDQLKAYLDG

-250 GQSDAAPVVDDDEV
+250 GKSNEWPVVDDDDV
-264 WLGSSMG
+264 WIGSSMG
-271 AQAGSTF
+271 AQAASTF
-278 NGLLNEVAIH
+278 NGLINEVAIH
-288 RRALDAKTL
+288 RRALDAKTI
-297 ATRFT
+297 AARFN
-302 FVPPVVKLDVSKLP
+302 FVPSVAKPDLAKLP
-316 KDAVRVEL
+316 KDAVQVEL

-340 PVETYTEPAFGF
+340 PVETYSEPAFGF
-352 VGVPQKYTD
+352 VGLPQKYTE

-375 ASALV
+375 ATALV

-397 KLHVDGRLAAQTKFI
+397 KLHVDGKLAAQTKFI
-412 AAGGGGHGKVAEA
+412 SPGGGGHSKVHPPPAD
-425 PGADYPA
+425 DYPTS
-432 GLRFPLM
+432 LRFPLM
-439 GHKEEWFTVKS
+439 GHQETWFTVKG
-450 TGKEM
+450 TGKEQ
-455 LFVLEAIIGGKGLR
+455 LFVLEGVIGGKGLR
-469 PEVGELSVSLA
+469 PEVGELTVSYGARTPTSASVST
-480 LKDNSSASFPLTP
+480 KSSP
-493 ALSLGERENGSPSR
+493 AADVGVR
-507 SKVAASDKASARPSP
+507 
-522 SPLPRGEGQG
+522 
-532 EGKGSVP
+532 
-539 VAKAATVAPE
+539 APE
-549 RFFLLAPAARVTHDD
+549 QFVLLAPAARIAHDD
-564 LAWEGY
+564 LTWENY
-570 SAQQRGR
+570 AAQQLAR
-577 LATTDAQRRRDAN
+577 LATTDSQRRRDAN
-590 AAENQYWAQRH
+590 AAENQYWTQRH
-601 EAVRKFLAAKP
+601 EAVRKFLATKP
-612 APVVPSGSSATG
+612 APPVHAASVPLPQTPDAKPQTLALSGA
-624 NEIDR
+624 IDR
-629 FLAAKLAAAK
+629 FLSAKLAAANVT
-639 IQPAPL
+639 PAPL
-645 TDDATFLRRLAFDTV
+645 TDDATFLRRLALDTI
-660 GVPPTPEQLRVFLAD
+660 GVPPTPEQLRAFLAD
-675 ASPNKRAAAIDR
+675 TSPNKRATAIDR

-698 VGYWQDVLAENPAI
+698 VGYWQDVLAENPGI

-795 HDFKQKELFALAAML
+795 HDFKQKELFSLAAML
-810 KRDEQLVPASSSI
+810 KRDSQDVPASSSI
-823 PSNANIK
+823 PANANIT
-830 VGRRIQVTLK
+830 VGKRIQVTLK
-840 PGEKVAPEWLFA
+840 PGEKVAPAWTFA
-852 SHGAAGSADFARKA
+852 AHGGAATADFARKA
-866 DDSREQLAAYITS
+866 DDTREQLAAFITS

-954 LPKSDEPADRLFAS
+954 VPKSDEPADRLFAS

-978 IVDSLFAVTGKPLS
+978 VVDSLFAVTGKPMET
-992 SELLTLDNDAKSSAQ
+992 ELLTLDNDGKSAAKD
-1007 SFLNLGYARRAWQF
+1007 FLNLGYAHRAWQF

-1035 PKTQAIVDVL
+1035 PRTQAILDVL
-1045 QMFGWREARQ
+1045 AMFGWRETRQ
-1055 GPLSARDDSPNVLQ
+1055 SSVSTRDHSPNVLQ

-1085 LTDDCAVTDLCAEN
+1085 LTDDCAVTDLCVEQ

-1114 SRAPSSAERTKF
+1114 SRPPTAAEREKF
-1126 TGYLQAGYAERV
+1126 VSYLQAGYTERV
-1138 VDCGPRKSR
+1138 VACGPRKSR
-1147 KDFDPSQL
+1147 KDFDPTQL